1 MKVFK
6 RACVA
11 AAIAAGT
18 VLVVAVAPSCR
29 TNKAAAEAG
38 PVATVNGVPIERER
52 FMLELRNRRG
62 RDILNQMITETLVRQ
77 RAQRLGISPTKQDID
92 RAYERAVAMAGSP
105 ADFERQLKRRAITE
119 EQFRETLV
127 PQVLL
132 DKVIAKTV
140 KVSRKEIR
148 DYYDSHIAEF
158 QLPERVRAGII
169 MLETRENA
177 EQIRQVLDVEGADF
191 AGLAKAFS
199 IDPGTKDQGGDTG
212 YFPREGY
219 YAEEIA
225 SRAFAMRVGEISDVF
240 EAPDGFCILR
250 VIDRKPPETES
261 LGEVRDKIRSRVAFS
276 KREELRVSWLAE
288 QRRKAN
294 IIISDPWL
302 RQQTGHS
309 HRPRAPRKPRQIR

>member
-29 TNKAAAEAG
+29 TNRAAEAG

-62 RDILNQMITETLVRQ
+62 RDILNQMITEMLVRQ

-105 ADFERQLKRRAITE
+105 ADFERQLKRRSITE

-132 DKVIAKTV
+132 DKVIAP
-140 KVSRKEIR
+140 
-148 DYYDSHIAEF
+148 YF
-158 QLPERVRAGII
+158 
-169 MLETRENA
+169 
-177 EQIRQVLDVEGADF
+177 DV
-191 AGLAKAFS
+191 
-199 IDPGTKDQGGDTG
+199 
-212 YFPREGY
+212 
-219 YAEEIA
+219 
-225 SRAFAMRVGEISDVF
+225 
-240 EAPDGFCILR
+240 
-250 VIDRKPPETES
+250 
-261 LGEVRDKIRSRVAFS
+261 DKM
-276 KREELRVSWLAE
+276 
-288 QRRKAN
+288 
-294 IIISDPWL
+294 P
-302 RQQTGHS
+302 
-309 HRPRAPRKPRQIR
+309 